1 MDDKGISYEMLQDL
15 LRAER
20 RSNRL
25 SPVQPRFWARVRQFL
40 EEVMDA
46 FRQEQEKDPFSRRA
60 MMLRDEAQH
69 AQQAAEGLWALRER
83 KMALYAL
90 AQVKKPGEKPEG
102 ITRVEE
108 ELYDAIMA
116 TLQAGRARVLHG
128 GAPIAKPDVPA
139 PAAKPEPSADAPAP
153 SPPAAAEPEPR
164 PAEPDEPDDEERIA
178 AAQGNPVEVPADTP
192 DADMVTIRAISDIP
206 PFVGPDMQTYLLKE
220 GDVAMV
226 PQAIADLLARRG
238 KAEPLDA

>member
-1 MDDKGISYEMLQDL
+1 MDDKSISYEMLQDL

-20 RSNRL
+20 RSNKL

-90 AQVKKPGEKPEG
+90 AQVKTGEKPEG

-116 TLQAGRARVLHG
+116 TLLAGRSRVLEG
-128 GAPIAKPDVPA
+128 GAPIQKP
-139 PAAKPEPSADAPAP
+139 DAPAP
-153 SPPAAAEPEPR
+153 PVPAAPAAPSQAPVEAQPAPPE
-164 PAEPDEPDDEERIA
+164 AAEPDDEERIA
-178 AAQGNPVEVPADTP
+178 AAAAPAAPVEVPADTP
-192 DADMVTIRAISDIP
+192 DADMVTIRAVSDIP

-226 PQAIADLLARRG
+226 PQAIADLLSRRG
-238 KAEPLDA
+238 KAEALDA